1 MCFMA
6 IFRPH
11 AGAGAFFTS
20 ILVWG
25 IGVGCFMAALNNYLS
40 EIYHMNSLDR
50 GWLDF
55 SASCRDWHWSSFW
68 LCSTGSATGRSC
80 GAAP

>member
-1 MCFMA
+1 MRFTA

-25 IGVGCFMAALNNYLS
+25 IGVGCFMAAMNNFLS
-40 EIYHMNSLDR
+40 DLLKMDSFDR
-50 GWLDF
+50 GVLEF
-55 SASCRDWHWSSFW
+55 FREMPGLLLVVLLALLHRVSDW
-68 LCSTGSATGRSC
+68 
-80 GAAP
+80 